1 MIGVIF
7 WIAAGMVLYTY
18 AGYPLLIAA
27 LSRLRRPPADH
38 AGYLPPLTLI
48 IAAYNEEAVIGAKL
62 EQSLALDYPA
72 DRLQVIVAADGSDD
86 RTVEIASGFTD
97 RGVLVLH
104 RPERAGKLAAIT
116 RAVAAATGEV
126 IVFSDANNRYEPS
139 ALAEMAAPF
148 ADPTV
153 GAVSGR
159 KAVIDD
165 DALGYSEGLYWRYE
179 SAVRRWETRL
189 GTTVGVNG
197 EIIAIRRHLF
207 ETAPPG
213 IINDDTWLARLIL
226 RGGLRIA
233 YAERALSIERV
244 SADAAAEKERR
255 TRMVAGQF
263 QVLLRARTELPWRRP
278 IVTWQLISH
287 KLLRPLVPLW
297 MGICLVTGALA
308 LAYPGGG
315 DGLAAIWTLARPW
328 NLVLFGGQAAFYT
341 LAGLGGRISGPIGKA
356 AYLPRFLWDANVA
369 AVRGMSRI
377 LTGRQ
382 TPLWDRVA
390 RREEPLEPAS

>member
-1 MIGVIF
+1 MGALF

-18 AGYPLLIAA
+18 AGYPLLMAG

-38 AGYLPPLTLI
+38 TGDLPPLTLV

-62 EQSLALDYPA
+62 EQTLALDYPA
-72 DRLQVIVAADGSDD
+72 DRLQIIVAADGSDD
-86 RTVEIASGFTD
+86 RTVDIASGFSD

-104 RPERAGKLAAIT
+104 KPERAGKLAAIT
-116 RAVAAATGEV
+116 RAVVAATGDV
-126 IVFSDANNRYEPS
+126 VLFSDANNRYETS

-159 KAVIDD
+159 KAVVDD

-179 SAVRRWETRL
+179 SAIKRWETRF

-213 IINDDTWLARLIL
+213 IINDDTWLARLVL

-233 YAERALSIERV
+233 YAERALSVERV

-278 IVTWQLISH
+278 VVTWQLISH

-297 MGICLVTGALA
+297 MGICLITGALA
-308 LAYPGGG
+308 LVFPGSG
-315 DGLAAIWTLARPW
+315 DGLAAVWTLAPPW
-328 NLVLFGGQAAFYT
+328 NLVFFGAQVIFYLLAA
-341 LAGLGGRISGPIGKA
+341 LGGRISGPIGKA

-369 AVRGMSRI
+369 AVRGMARI

-390 RREEPLEPAS
+390 RREEPLEPTS